1 MLVEQDSETCV
12 KVAEHP
18 KIDALFGI
26 LLPYTR
32 IFISYNQYSG
42 MLRHLKLIGFW
53 FPFGS
58 PNVFPPCIVLWS
70 KALLLL
76 HLTAI

>member
-1 MLVEQDSETCV
+1 MCV
-12 KVAEHP
+12 LSKKKRLLCFKVAEHP

-42 MLRHLKLIGFW
+42 MLRHLKMKL
-53 FPFGS
+53 
-58 PNVFPPCIVLWS
+58 
-70 KALLLL
+70 
-76 HLTAI
+76 

>member
-42 MLRHLKLIGFW
+42 MLRHLKATTILHCHHYHYF
-53 FPFGS
+53 S
-58 PNVFPPCIVLWS
+58 TRDLA
-70 KALLLL
+70 ALCSDSSVQCV
-76 HLTAI
+76 

>member
-1 MLVEQDSETCV
+1 MITNAYDPYISNSLLAMTKQSPFSHESNNLI
-12 KVAEHP
+12 KVAEHF

-42 MLRHLKLIGFW
+42 MLRHLNG
-53 FPFGS
+53 G
-58 PNVFPPCIVLWS
+58 
-70 KALLLL
+70 
-76 HLTAI
+76 T